1 MWVSAR
7 AAAIRATPGPQ
18 HCTRPVVS
26 FTKPYSAPVPN
37 ASGLTAIVTVGDEI
51 LSGHTQDTNSSL
63 LARLAFEAGLP
74 VAHIEIVGDNSAA
87 IAGAIGRALADPRI
101 TRIAVCGGI
110 GPTPDDRTFLAV
122 AEALGRPLELNP
134 VAYASI
140 EALARRMH
148 AAGWIDKPEVSEANR
163 RCAMVPAGS
172 VVLVNRRGMAPPLA
186 IEVGDDR
193 WLFVLPGIPR
203 EFSTI
208 VEEELIPGY
217 FTGATAPVVREVHY
231 RSVPESEMYQPMLV
245 LEREFPDVSVGSYP
259 HVERRELVIRLRGRE
274 TERVE
279 AAVSRLRELRSDFE
293 V

>member
-1 MWVSAR
+1 MSAR
-7 AAAIRATPGPQ
+7 AALIRATPGPQ

-26 FTKPYSAPVPN
+26 FTKPYIALVPN
-37 ASGLTAIVTVGDEI
+37 APGLTAIVMVGDEI

-63 LARLAFEAGLP
+63 LARLAFAAGRP
-74 VAHIEIVGDNSAA
+74 VVHIEVVGDNAVA
-87 IAGAIGRALADPRI
+87 IVGAIRRAIDDPAI

-110 GPTPDDRTFLAV
+110 GPTPDDRTFQAV

-134 VAYASI
+134 IAYAGI

-163 RCAMVPAGS
+163 RCAIVPAGAT
-172 VVLVNRRGMAPPLA
+172 VLTNRRGMAPPLA
-186 IEVGDDR
+186 IDLGDDR

-208 VEEELIPGY
+208 VEEEVIPTY
-217 FTGATAPVVREVHY
+217 FSGATAPVVREVHY

-245 LEREFPDVSVGSYP
+245 LEQEFPDVTVGSYP
-259 HVERRELVIRLRGRE
+259 HVERRELVIRLRGH
-274 TERVE
+274 E
-279 AAVSRLRELRSDFE
+279 AARVDAAVARLRTLRSDT
-293 V
+293 